1 MVMGS
6 VIWIDRLM
14 LMLAHG
20 QGRSDLGRQ
29 RLGSLIDQVECR
41 DYKSVDNP
49 QIGLSS
55 VVVGEMTDIC
65 EAAPGAVSPCGGENM
80 IDWIDLW

>member
-1 MVMGS
+1 MVKGA
-6 VIWIDRLM
+6 VIWVDD
-14 LMLAHG
+14 
-20 QGRSDLGRQ
+20 DLGPW
-29 RLGSLIDQVECR
+29 LTKLKCR
-41 DYKSVDNP
+41 DYKSVDNS

>member
-1 MVMGS
+1 M
-6 VIWIDRLM
+6 
-14 LMLAHG
+14 
-20 QGRSDLGRQ
+20 
-29 RLGSLIDQVECR
+29 
-41 DYKSVDNP
+41 DNP

-65 EAAPGAVSPCGGENM
+65 EAAPGAASPCGGENM